1 MSLPSFDG
9 VLWFTACLILL
20 LFAQR
25 KLHLE
30 IQAFFLLLTRSP
42 GAALGIFSFLFFPGV
57 VLHEASHYLM
67 ARLLLVRTG
76 RFSLMPKVLPN
87 GKLRLGYVETRRS
100 DPLRDSLI
108 GTAPLI
114 AGGAVVAYLA
124 ISRLGLAGIAQSA
137 FAGDWDAFQAGLAH
151 LPRIPDFW
159 VWFYLAFTISSTMLP
174 SASDRQSWLP
184 LGLIVAVLLGLAVLT
199 GAGPWMMVNLTPR
212 LNEFLRAVG
221 ALFGFSL
228 VLHVILLIPFWLG
241 RVGLGRLTG
250 LQISNG

>member
-25 KLHLE
+25 KLHWE

-42 GAALGIFSFLFFPGV
+42 GAATGIFSFLFFPGV
-57 VLHEASHYLM
+57 VLHEVSHFLM
-67 ARLLLVRTG
+67 ARLLMVRTG

-87 GKLRLGYVETRRS
+87 GNLRLGYVETQRS

-114 AGGAVVAYLA
+114 AGGVVVSYLA
-124 ISRLGLAGIAQSA
+124 ISRLGLESIAQSVFASNWDGFRAGIAQ
-137 FAGDWDAFQAGLAH
+137 
-151 LPRIPDFW
+151 LPKIPDFW

-184 LGLIVAVLLGLAVLT
+184 LGLVGAVLIGLALLA
-199 GAGPWMMVNLTPR
+199 GAGPWMTTNLAPR

-221 ALFGFSL
+221 AMFGFSV
-228 VLHVILLIPFWLG
+228 VLHLILLLPFWLG

-250 LQISNG
+250 LQVTNG

>member
-25 KLHLE
+25 KLHWE

-57 VLHEASHYLM
+57 VLHEASHFIM
-67 ARLLLVRTG
+67 ARLLMVRTG

-87 GKLRLGYVETRRS
+87 GKLRLGYVETHRS

-114 AGGAVVAYLA
+114 TGGAVVAYLA
-124 ISRLGLAGIAQSA
+124 ISRLGLESIAQSV
-137 FAGDWDAFQAGLAH
+137 FAGNWDAFRAGLAQ
-151 LPRIPDFW
+151 LPQIPDFW

-184 LGLIVAVLLGLAVLT
+184 LGLIVVVLVGLAVLA
-199 GAGPWMMVNLTPR
+199 GAGPWMAANLAPR

-221 ALFGFSL
+221 ALFGFSV
-228 VLHVILLIPFWLG
+228 VLHLSLLAPFWLA
-241 RVGLGRLTG
+241 RAGLARLTG
-250 LQISNG
+250 MQVTNG